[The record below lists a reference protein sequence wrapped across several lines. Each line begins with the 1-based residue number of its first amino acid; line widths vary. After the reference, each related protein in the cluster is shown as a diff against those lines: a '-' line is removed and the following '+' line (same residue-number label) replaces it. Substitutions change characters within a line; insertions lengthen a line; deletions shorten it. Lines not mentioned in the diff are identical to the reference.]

1 MSRISNL
8 IGFVAWA
15 VHEGDGARNCMD
27 HVHISMKQC
36 MRAQE
41 TQKSPDKYVVLGET
55 PVLAGETTVYARRRT
70 LRAWSC
76 VKLQCLSARLRLD
89 LSILRTAIADHPVG
103 QYEGHKNKGPG
114 RIP

>member
-15 VHEGDGARNCMD
+15 VHEGDDARNCMN
-27 HVHISMKQC
+27 HVDIH
-36 MRAQE
+36 E
-41 TQKSPDKYVVLGET
+41 TVCASTRNAAKSPDKYVVLGET
-55 PVLAGETTVYARRRT
+55 QVLAGETTVYARRRT